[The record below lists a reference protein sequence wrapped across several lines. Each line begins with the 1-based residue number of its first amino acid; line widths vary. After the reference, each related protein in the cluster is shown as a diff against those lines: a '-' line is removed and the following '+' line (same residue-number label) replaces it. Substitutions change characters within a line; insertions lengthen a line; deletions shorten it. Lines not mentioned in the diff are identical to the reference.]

1 MLIGS
6 RIRQLRSQKGM
17 SQGDIEAKTGLMR
30 CYISRVEN
38 GHTVPS
44 LETLERFATALQ
56 MPLYQLF
63 YTDDAQPSTP
73 NLTPRKSLEELVDA
87 NGKGGTEARFLMKL
101 QRLLDH
107 IADSDRELLLTLAKK
122 LSAR

>member
-1 MLIGS
+1 M
-6 RIRQLRSQKGM
+6 
-17 SQGDIEAKTGLMR
+17 
-30 CYISRVEN
+30 
-38 GHTVPS
+38 
-44 LETLERFATALQ
+44 ERFATALQ
-56 MPLYQLF
+56 IPLYQLF